1 MVISTKKKDLLLMK
15 QDNEHIIK
23 VSNLS
28 IGYASKKHTTT
39 VASNLNIDL
48 KPGNMVGLLGKNGI
62 GKSTLL
68 RTLTKVQ
75 PALRGDVFINNE
87 QLETLS
93 NVELAKTL
101 SLVLTER
108 LPDSSLTVFEL
119 VALGRQ
125 PFTNWIGYLTNDDL
139 EIIHTA
145 FKKTNTQHLMNSKC
159 YELSDGQ
166 LQKVLIA
173 RALAQDTPLIILD
186 EPTAHLDLHHTVNT
200 FSLLKN
206 LAKEFQ
212 KTIIIST
219 HEANLA
225 LQIVDELWL
234 MSPDRFVSGKT
245 DELVET
251 NELNQ
256 LFDSELIRFDKTLK
270 QFTINH
276 S

>member
-1 MVISTKKKDLLLMK
+1 MK
-15 QDNEHIIK
+15 QPKEHIIK
-23 VSNLS
+23 TANLS
-28 IGYASKKHTTT
+28 IGYTSKKQ
-39 VASNLNIDL
+39 VSVIASGLNINL
-48 KPGNMVGLLGKNGI
+48 ETGNLVCLLGKNGI

-75 PALRGDVFINNE
+75 PALSGETFIDNKNLDSLTNIE
-87 QLETLS
+87 LS
-93 NVELAKTL
+93 KIM

-125 PFTNWIGYLTNDDL
+125 PFTNWIGYLTNNDM
-139 EIIHTA
+139 EIIQTA
-145 FKKTNTQHLMNSKC
+145 FEKTNTSHLMNFKC

-173 RALAQDTPLIILD
+173 RALTQDTPIIVLD

-206 LAKEFQ
+206 LASQFN
-212 KTIIIST
+212 KTIIVST

-225 LQIVDELWL
+225 LQLADELWL
-234 MSPDRFVSGKT
+234 MSTSNFVSGKT
-245 DELVET
+245 NDLIEN
-251 NELNQ
+251 NELDK
-256 LFDSELIRFDKTLK
+256 LFDSNLINFDKKLK
-270 QFTINH
+270 QFLISTN
-276 S
+276 

>member
-1 MVISTKKKDLLLMK
+1 MK
-15 QDNEHIIK
+15 QTSKHIIK

-28 IGYASKKHTTT
+28 IGYTSKKNVSTI
-39 VASNLNIDL
+39 ASNLNINL
-48 KPGNMVGLLGKNGI
+48 SSGNMVCLLGKNGI

-75 PALRGDVFINNE
+75 PALSGEIFINNTK
-87 QLETLS
+87 LEVLA
-93 NVELAKTL
+93 NNELAKIV

-125 PFTNWIGYLTNDDL
+125 PFTNWIGYLTNEDM
-139 EIIHTA
+139 EIIQSA
-145 FKKTNTQHLMNSKC
+145 FEKTNTKHLMNSKC

-173 RALAQDTPLIILD
+173 RALAQNTPIIVLD

-206 LAKEFQ
+206 LASEFN

-225 LQIVDELWL
+225 MQLADELWL
-234 MSPDRFVSGKT
+234 MSPSKFISGKT
-245 DELVET
+245 DDLIAE

-256 LFDSELIRFDKTLK
+256 LFDSKLISFNKTLK
-270 QFTINH
+270 QFTITD
-276 S
+276 SKLF